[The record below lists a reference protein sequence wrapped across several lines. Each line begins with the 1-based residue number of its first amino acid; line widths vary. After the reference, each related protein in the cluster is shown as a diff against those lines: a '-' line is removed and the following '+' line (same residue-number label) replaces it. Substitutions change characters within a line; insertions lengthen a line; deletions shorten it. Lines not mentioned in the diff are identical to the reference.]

1 MFKSA
6 AENYEI
12 IRFMEHGNR
21 WHPAMDCVQGEL
33 LIDRVRRCPEVEKE
47 EVFGWI
53 RQLAQQLERFHR
65 CRSGQC
71 YRYVNPYSVM
81 ITRDGQIMLLDL
93 DAQSNAFVLKNM
105 QKRAMRNHFVKPLL
119 HIRDHTRLFAD
130 FYGFGKTVQF
140 LMAST
145 IPDPPL
151 TRGESRKLYRIT
163 EKCLSEDPKR
173 VYQEFGQIQRDLPVV
188 RNPGDRRKIRGIAVS
203 ACVLFLAAGSVMYR
217 TLAEREERGERMQS
231 RMELVNAEDG
241 SSQSV
246 NSAETDN
253 VGKAGVENA
262 DMEKN
267 TAEQS
272 AESTVGEHAG
282 DAVQNSAGLD
292 RQVAAALGEQ
302 LAFQTSEGNRE
313 VIRCGENI
321 KREVLRCLGEAYIRE
336 KQTEQALDVYRE
348 LCRTETDTER
358 LREIYMKRIQLEEE
372 CGDSQAALETGREAS
387 ARFSESKEIQT
398 AYLKTI
404 YQCETVKK
412 EERQQEAKNLVQ
424 RYPFLK
430 ETESYIQLKET
441 FHLLGNTEESAGKE
455 AQENTE
461 QGKEVQENTE
471 QENIAQENPAPESA
485 SQEETTPAENGSV
498 KTEDPAA

>member
-1 MFKSA
+1 M
-6 AENYEI
+6 
-12 IRFMEHGNR
+12 
-21 WHPAMDCVQGEL
+21 
-33 LIDRVRRCPEVEKE
+33 
-47 EVFGWI
+47 
-53 RQLAQQLERFHR
+53 
-65 CRSGQC
+65 
-71 YRYVNPYSVM
+71 
-81 ITRDGQIMLLDL
+81 
-93 DAQSNAFVLKNM
+93 
-105 QKRAMRNHFVKPLL
+105 
-119 HIRDHTRLFAD
+119 
-130 FYGFGKTVQF
+130 
-140 LMAST
+140 
-145 IPDPPL
+145 
-151 TRGESRKLYRIT
+151 
-163 EKCLSEDPKR
+163 
-173 VYQEFGQIQRDLPVV
+173 
-188 RNPGDRRKIRGIAVS
+188 
-203 ACVLFLAAGSVMYR
+203 
-217 TLAEREERGERMQS
+217 
-231 RMELVNAEDG
+231 
-241 SSQSV
+241 
-246 NSAETDN
+246 
-253 VGKAGVENA
+253 
-262 DMEKN
+262 
-267 TAEQS
+267 
-272 AESTVGEHAG
+272 GEHAG

-430 ETESYIQLKET
+430 ETESYIQLEET